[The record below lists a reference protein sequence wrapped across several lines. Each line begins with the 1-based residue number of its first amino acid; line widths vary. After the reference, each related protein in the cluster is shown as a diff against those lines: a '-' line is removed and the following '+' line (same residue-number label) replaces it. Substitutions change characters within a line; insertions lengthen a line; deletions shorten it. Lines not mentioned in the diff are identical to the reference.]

1 MDRMVKDNCLV
12 CASEFEPKDGENR
25 MTCSEKCRKEYADFR
40 QKLETAKPE
49 DRQVLVT
56 KFLAK
61 IESVLGK
68 D

>member
-1 MDRMVKDNCLV
+1 MKDNCLV
-12 CASEFEPKDGENR
+12 CASEFETKDGENR
-25 MTCSEKCRKEYADFR
+25 MTCSENCRKEYAEFR
-40 QKLETAKPE
+40 QKLEATKPE
-49 DRQVLVT
+49 DRQALVT

>member
-1 MDRMVKDNCLV
+1 MKDNCLV

-25 MTCSEKCRKEYADFR
+25 MTCSEKCRMEYAEFR
-40 QKLETAKPE
+40 QKLETAPPE
-49 DRQVLVT
+49 ERQAFVT

-61 IESVLGK
+61 IEAVFGR